1 MLDMFTAAEQIEDGL
16 TQLEEAIAQMTA
28 VSDELSAQ
36 FGSSAAAVRALEDP
50 AVSHDYCLPGLSD
63 GINRW

>member
-1 MLDMFTAAEQIEDGL
+1 MLDMFTAAEHIEDGL

-36 FGSSAAAVRALEDP
+36 FGSSAAAVRALEDQQS
-50 AVSHDYCLPGLSD
+50 AMTIAYQDYQLSL
-63 GINRW
+63 IHI